1 MIIPIHDENPTQTI
15 AWVTISLIIA
25 NVLVFIYELSLG
37 NALDIFI
44 KEYTMIPYLVVQFPS
59 VGTYSTIFTSIF
71 LHGSWIH
78 IIGNMLYLWIFGNN
92 IEDILGHGRFF
103 IFYLLCGLG
112 GAVGHILSNPNSH
125 IPSLGA
131 SGAIAGVLA
140 AYLIL
145 YPLASI
151 DVAVPI
157 FIFIK
162 IIRLPAIIVIGFW
175 FILQLVS
182 SYTIITSPTIQ
193 SSGGV
198 AWFAHIGGFITG
210 FLLILVFPKK
220 RKPKK
225 RRKANKDY
233 F

>member
-25 NVLVFIYELSLG
+25 NVLVFVYELSLG

-112 GAVGHILSNPNSH
+112 GTVGHILSNPNSH

-175 FILQLVS
+175 FILQLVN

-210 FLLILVFPKK
+210 FLLILIFPKK

-225 RRKANKDY
+225 RRKANKGY